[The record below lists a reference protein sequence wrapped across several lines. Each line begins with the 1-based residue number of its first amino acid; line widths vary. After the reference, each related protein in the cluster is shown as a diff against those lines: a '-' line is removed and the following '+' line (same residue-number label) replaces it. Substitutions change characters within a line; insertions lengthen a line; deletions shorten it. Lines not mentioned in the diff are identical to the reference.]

1 MSKTSKETSFDSELL
16 RRLYVFFRPY
26 RYWALLALILTL
38 TASFLGTLGPK
49 LTQIAVDDYIFTG
62 DKEGLLFIILLLM
75 AALIGEFVVLIANT
89 YITRWFGQG
98 ALFSLRNAVF
108 RKIQSLHVQFFDNNP
123 IGRLITR
130 TTSDIEALSSL
141 LSDGVINMIGDLFR
155 IVFILSFML
164 AMSWELTII
173 SILVLPVLF
182 YSTFW
187 FKNKVRVAFLNVR
200 DQVSRLNSFIQEH
213 IAGMAVIQLFNREKR
228 EGETFRS
235 LNADHRDAHVQTI
248 FYFSIFWPIVE
259 VLASFAMALVVWYG
273 GARVLSGGVTFGVLL
288 AFIHYVRQFFAPI
301 RGLSEKYNTLQ
312 SALASS
318 ERIFQI
324 LDQENPIQD
333 RPGVGLVT
341 HSGDKDYSMGT
352 GTYSSSEASDPN
364 GSLIHPKRK
373 QLQPGIRKEGSGH
386 IRFKN
391 VWFRYREDQEWILK
405 DVSFEV
411 MPGELAAIVGAT
423 GSGKTTII
431 NLLMRFYDIQRGEI
445 LLDDRPLHTYSLDE
459 LRSHFGLVLQDHT
472 LFSGTILQNIT
483 LGHPGIREERVR
495 EAAMEVEAYDFISR
509 LPGALNYPL
518 AERGGSLS
526 MGQKQLIC
534 FVRAMVYEPDI
545 LILDE
550 ATSNVDSETE
560 HLVSRACEKM
570 MKDRTSLVIAHRLS
584 TIRNADK
591 ILVMHKGQI
600 RETGTHDE
608 LVKQPEGIYRK
619 LVEYQYKDQLLDSA

>member
-1 MSKTSKETSFDSELL
+1 MYFK
-16 RRLYVFFRPY
+16 PY
-26 RYWALLALILTL
+26 RYWAILALILTL
-38 TASFLGTLGPK
+38 TASFLGTVRPK
-49 LTQIAVDDYIFTG
+49 LTQIAVDDYIVSA
-62 DKEGLLFIILLLM
+62 DKDGLFSIILLLL
-75 AALIGEFVVLIANT
+75 AALIGEFVILIVNT

-98 ALFSLRNAVF
+98 ALYSLRNAVF
-108 RKIQSLHVQFFDNNP
+108 RKIQSLHVQFFDTNP

-164 AMSWELTII
+164 VMSWELTII
-173 SILVLPVLF
+173 SILVLPILF

-200 DQVSRLNSFIQEH
+200 DQISKLNSFIQEH
-213 IAGMAVIQLFNREKR
+213 ISGMVVLQLFNREKK
-228 EGETFRS
+228 ESNKFRA
-235 LNADHRDAHVQTI
+235 LNADHRDAHIKTI

-288 AFIHYVRQFFAPI
+288 AFIQYVRQFFAPI

-318 ERIFQI
+318 ERIFEI
-324 LDQENPIQD
+324 LDQENPIED
-333 RPGVGLVT
+333 VDENVDAKPNESWEARPLDATNGRSPINPNLT
-341 HSGDKDYSMGT
+341 HKEI
-352 GTYSSSEASDPN
+352 SEY
-364 GSLIHPKRK
+364 GEIQGR
-373 QLQPGIRKEGSGH
+373 GH
-386 IRFKN
+386 IRFEH

-431 NLLMRFYDIQRGEI
+431 NLLVRFYDIQRGQI
-445 LLDDRPLHTYSLDE
+445 LLDERPIQSYGLAE
-459 LRSHFGLVLQDHT
+459 LRAHFGLVLQDHT

-483 LGHPGIREERVR
+483 LGNPDIAEERVK

-509 LPGALNYPL
+509 LPGALQYEL

-560 HLVSRACEKM
+560 HLVSNACEKM
-570 MKDRTSLVIAHRLS
+570 MQDRTSLVIAHRLS

-600 RETGTHDE
+600 RETGTHEE
-608 LVKQPEGIYRK
+608 LVLKQEGIYRK